1 MINKLFKYFINFFLE
16 NNQRLEEIKNIRDRS
31 KLKNFKSLDTKKM
44 EINESLLNDLL
55 YRKIQKK
62 ISHSKDLKSKIDIKN
77 DIVINDTIYNFKSLE
92 NLCKMRSP
100 INYENIMKKVDID
113 TKNIERIFDFSEDI
127 EKIEQEKKDVNNL
140 EPIFL
145 EKFKE
150 LQELIESKKKVVEK
164 IRITIGNNQN
174 KLISEKNY
182 VIKNLKYFLNKN
194 I

>member
-1 MINKLFKYFINFFLE
+1 M
-16 NNQRLEEIKNIRDRS
+16 
-31 KLKNFKSLDTKKM
+31 DTKKL
-44 EINESLLNDLL
+44 EINETLLNDLL

-92 NLCKMRSP
+92 NLFKMRSP

-150 LQELIESKKKVVEK
+150 LHELIESKKKVVEK

-182 VIKNLKYFLNKN
+182 VIK

>member
-113 TKNIERIFDFSEDI
+113 TKNIERVFDFSEDI